1 MTSGARAFLV
11 AGAAAGAFGAGLVP
25 IAGSTPTNSE
35 PAWPTDTTECC
46 DTSYVPPSTDPPVT
60 VTTID
65 PPVTVTTIDPPVTT
79 ANDSTVATTTNDPR
93 VTTAN
98 DSSVATTTNDP
109 QEATTTDPQA
119 TTTTAQPTVPT
130 TTGSFVA
137 PPFGTTSP
145 TARPI
150 VTTITQSA
158 VPPPFDTGSPT
169 ASPVAEEKQQDRL
182 GDALGVGAFLL
193 ALGGAAL
200 VTRRRRGRPAGSA
213 PEHARDALSPQL
225 RVRVVGDRRPSIHV
239 REVAGVGAPA
249 ARVLLTVGEPRLQVR
264 EVP

>member
-11 AGAAAGAFGAGLVP
+11 AGAAAGALGVGLVP

-46 DTSYVPPSTDPPVT
+46 ATSYMPPSTDPPVT
-60 VTTID
+60 
-65 PPVTVTTIDPPVTT
+65 
-79 ANDSTVATTTNDPR
+79 TTTNDPP

-137 PPFGTTSP
+137 PPFDTTSP
-145 TARPI
+145 TAPPI
-150 VTTITQSA
+150 LTTITQSA

-169 ASPVAEEKQQDRL
+169 ASPAAEEKQQDSRL

-200 VTRRRRGRPAGSA
+200 VTRRRRGRPAGPA
-213 PEHARDALSPQL
+213 PEHARDALPPQL
-225 RVRVVGDRRPSIHV
+225 RVRVVGDIRPSIHV

-249 ARVLLTVGEPRLQVR
+249 VRVLLTVGEPRLQVR

>member
-11 AGAAAGAFGAGLVP
+11 AGAAAGALGVGLVP

-65 PPVTVTTIDPPVTT
+65 PPVTT
-79 ANDSTVATTTNDPR
+79 ANDSSVATTTNDPP

-119 TTTTAQPTVPT
+119 TATTAQPTVPT

-150 VTTITQSA
+150 LTTITQSA
-158 VPPPFDTGSPT
+158 VQPPFDTGSPT
-169 ASPVAEEKQQDRL
+169 ASPVAEEKQQDSRL

-200 VTRRRRGRPAGSA
+200 VTRRRRGRPAGPA
-213 PEHARDALSPQL
+213 PEHARDALPPQL
-225 RVRVVGDRRPSIHV
+225 RVRVVGDIRPSIHV

-249 ARVLLTVGEPRLQVR
+249 VRVLLTVGEPWLQVR